1 VRAEGSSK
9 IAPHEL
15 DALLELGVALQQI
28 FDVVRRRHG
37 HILQTKLEIRQM
49 PKLAAERKIPRA
61 AASRR
66 PERHIL
72 HEPLDRAG
80 EQAIKR

>member
-1 VRAEGSSK
+1 MWWC
-9 IAPHEL
+9 
-15 DALLELGVALQQI
+15 GVGMGYISQ
-28 FDVVRRRHG
+28 
-37 HILQTKLEIRQM
+37 